1 MNGKLNDFRTYSIAR
16 NAPVRRRVASTRA
29 MARVDDAAA
38 WTPESLRDPERW
50 SYRLSAPERA
60 QIVDATVPLR
70 DRDTPMESIDRS
82 NFVLGSL
89 AAVMEDVRRE
99 LLDGRGIVMLRD
111 FPVET
116 LDRRDQAIAYLG
128 LGAYLGRRL
137 SQNREGHLLGHVK
150 DLGGDYSDPNTR
162 GYLTRAEMRFHSD
175 SCDYVGLLCLQTAM
189 RGGESLVASSVSV
202 YNRMLEQRPDLV
214 AVLSQDFYRS
224 RMGEIGPGEDPW
236 YRLPIFC
243 FDADGRFYSV
253 GGGVRME
260 HAQTLPGVPRYTP
273 AQADALELYRRT
285 IRECAAEIP
294 FLPGDVQFLNNYVT
308 MHTRRAYDDWPEPS
322 RKRHL
327 LRLWLSDPD
336 SHPNGLR
343 EDSFRR
349 GILPKPGTALHVPLD
364 VLDGTRL
371 DD

>member
-1 MNGKLNDFRTYSIAR
+1 MGDFRTYTVAR
-16 NAPVRRRVASTRA
+16 REPVAA
-29 MARVDDAAA
+29 MAPIRDASA
-38 WTPESLRDPERW
+38 WAPESLRDVEGW
-50 SYRLSAPERA
+50 SYRLSDGERA
-60 QIVDATVPLR
+60 QLIDATARLQGVPVDMV
-70 DRDTPMESIDRS
+70 DRD

-89 AAVMEDVRRE
+89 AGVIEDVRRE
-99 LLDGRGIVMLRD
+99 LLHGRGIVMLRG
-111 FPVET
+111 FPIEA
-116 LDRRDQAIAYLG
+116 LDRVGQAIAYFG

-137 SQNREGHLLGHVK
+137 SQNRAGHLLGHVK
-150 DLGGDYSDPNTR
+150 DLGGDYSNPNTR

-189 RGGESLVASSVSV
+189 RGGESLVASSVTV

-214 AVLSQDFYRS
+214 QELTRDLYRS
-224 RMGEIGPGEDPW
+224 RMGEIGPGEAPW
-236 YRLPIFC
+236 YTLPIFC
-243 FDADGRFYSV
+243 FDADSRFYSV

-273 AQADALELYRRT
+273 AQAEALELYRKT

-308 MHTRRAYDDWPEPS
+308 MHTRRAYEDWPELA

-336 SHPNGLR
+336 SHPKGLQ

-349 GILPKPGTALHVPLD
+349 GILPKPGTVLHAPLD
-364 VLDGTRL
+364 VVDAVGLAD
-371 DD
+371 